1 MGYIENLHDECLEK
15 FKLQLEETKEENQ
28 NEVLFQMDFSAVSFS
43 CSLKDGYKIIHK
55 LDHLIKTIKK
65 AKHQLAAKINELCSN
80 LDIDTEQ
87 WRALSRKQKKKFKN
101 DIKRILFSLA
111 DEYDEKIK
119 KLKKIRRN
127 ILLRIGNTFLYIFTT
142 LFTFLFGV
150 LLYLDNIIINVIV
163 YPVSLVLILGF
174 VSIQVLYTVKYLK
187 AINSTIFGI
196 IDFSIKRAF
205 STLLVVWWYFVI
217 LTVVNDWNII
227 LITYSFSAIFIL
239 NIVSVIYDLFLS
251 SNLFD
256 EYESTLSLVA
266 AIVIGF
272 VLFADSFNQPLAS
285 QVGSIFLLFACL
297 LLTMLIIKK
306 FLIDKQSIKTMWEIM
321 YFTFIAFLTILFTI
335 TALIKLFWVTPEDGQ
350 VVDNT
355 VFSAIM
361 GVYAALLGGGL
372 TLAGVAW
379 TIKHNQIIRQ
389 NDRKYEEKPFFGL
402 LNNLDIRAVNANE
415 HIYHFVLTNND
426 GKNSIV
432 GNFANS
438 DKNCFILKKITIGEK
453 EYTPDSQYFVSK
465 EEIFQIRIF
474 EEKIPNDDCKM
485 VLVVEDQ
492 NGNEWSYNLVKNGT
506 YIISMN
512 AQQGATNE

>member
-65 AKHQLAAKINELCSN
+65 TKHQLAAKINELCSN

-227 LITYSFSAIFIL
+227 
-239 NIVSVIYDLFLS
+239 
-251 SNLFD
+251 
-256 EYESTLSLVA
+256 
-266 AIVIGF
+266 
-272 VLFADSFNQPLAS
+272 
-285 QVGSIFLLFACL
+285 
-297 LLTMLIIKK
+297 
-306 FLIDKQSIKTMWEIM
+306 
-321 YFTFIAFLTILFTI
+321 
-335 TALIKLFWVTPEDGQ
+335 
-350 VVDNT
+350 
-355 VFSAIM
+355 
-361 GVYAALLGGGL
+361 
-372 TLAGVAW
+372 
-379 TIKHNQIIRQ
+379 
-389 NDRKYEEKPFFGL
+389 
-402 LNNLDIRAVNANE
+402 
-415 HIYHFVLTNND
+415 
-426 GKNSIV
+426 
-432 GNFANS
+432 
-438 DKNCFILKKITIGEK
+438 
-453 EYTPDSQYFVSK
+453 
-465 EEIFQIRIF
+465 
-474 EEKIPNDDCKM
+474 
-485 VLVVEDQ
+485 
-492 NGNEWSYNLVKNGT
+492 
-506 YIISMN
+506 
-512 AQQGATNE
+512 